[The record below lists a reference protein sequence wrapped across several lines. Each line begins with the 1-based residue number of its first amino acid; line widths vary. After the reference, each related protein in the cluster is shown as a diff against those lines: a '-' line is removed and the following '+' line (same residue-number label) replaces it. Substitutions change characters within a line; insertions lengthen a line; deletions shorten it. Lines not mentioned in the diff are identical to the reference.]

1 MLRATRHYSLHKK
14 LILTTGVANL
24 NSSIDNR
31 KGIVLMLAAMAGF
44 TIEDAFI
51 KQLSSTISIGQI
63 LIIIGLCSCVFF
75 ALVAIIN
82 GHSLLARNLWTRATL
97 TRMLAEAVAA
107 VAFVTSLSLVPISTV
122 AAVFQVTPLTIT
134 MGAALFLGE
143 RVGWRRWLAVLVG
156 FIGVLLI
163 IRPGFGGFNPS
174 VLWVLVAVLGVAV
187 RDLVTRVIPAQ
198 VESSVISFQA
208 FASLIVAGAICVLV
222 SPQVMVPIA
231 GKELVYFGCTIVFSI
246 SGYYAIVLAV
256 RVGNA
261 SIVASFRYSR
271 LLFSLLVGIFIFNE
285 SVDMLTLVG
294 SVIIIGSGLYTY
306 LREHKMAT
314 RTSKNAEMIL

>member
-1 MLRATRHYSLHKK
+1 
-14 LILTTGVANL
+14 
-24 NSSIDNR
+24 
-31 KGIVLMLAAMAGF
+31 MLAAMAGF

-63 LIIIGLCSCVFF
+63 LISIGLCSSVFF
-75 ALVAIIN
+75 AIVALTS
-82 GHSLLARNLWTRATL
+82 GHSLLSSNLWTRATL
-97 TRMLAEAVAA
+97 TRMFAEAIAA

-122 AAVFQVTPLTIT
+122 AAVFQITPLTIT

-143 RVGWRRWLAVLVG
+143 RVGWRRWLAVFVG

-187 RDLVTRVIPAQ
+187 RDLVTRVIPFN
-198 VESSVISFQA
+198 VESSIISFQA
-208 FASLIVAGAICVLV
+208 FSSVVIAGAVILLV
-222 SPQVMVPIA
+222 SPQDIAPIA
-231 GKELVYFGCTIVFSI
+231 DKELVYLGCTIVFSI
-246 SGYYAIVLAV
+246 SGYYAVVSAM

-261 SIVASFRYSR
+261 SVVASFRYSR
-271 LLFSLLVGIFIFNE
+271 LIFSLLVGVFIFNE
-285 SVDMLTLVG
+285 SVDMLTLTG

-306 LREHKMAT
+306 LREH
-314 RTSKNAEMIL
+314 RTLMESRKISEMIL

>member
-1 MLRATRHYSLHKK
+1 
-14 LILTTGVANL
+14 
-24 NSSIDNR
+24 
-31 KGIVLMLAAMAGF
+31 MLAAMAGF

-63 LIIIGLCSCVFF
+63 LIVIGLCSSVFF
-75 ALVAIIN
+75 ALLVLTR
-82 GHSLLARNLWTRATL
+82 GHSLLASKVWTRATL
-97 TRMLAEAVAA
+97 TRMFAESVAA
-107 VAFVTSLSLVPISTV
+107 MAFVTSLSLVPISTV

-143 RVGWRRWLAVLVG
+143 SVGWRRWTAVCVG

-187 RDLVTRVIPAQ
+187 RDLVTRVIPPN
-198 VESSVISFQA
+198 VESSIISFQA
-208 FASLIVAGAICVLV
+208 FSSLAIAGAISLLV
-222 SPQVMVPIA
+222 SPQDIAPIA
-231 GKELVYFGCTIVFSI
+231 GKELVYFGCAIVFSI
-246 SGYYAIVLAV
+246 SGYYAIVSAM

-271 LLFSLLVGIFIFNE
+271 LLFSLLVGVFIFDE
-285 SVDMLTLVG
+285 SVDMLTLIG
-294 SVIIIGSGLYTY
+294 SAIIIGTGLYTF
-306 LREHKMAT
+306 LREHRIVMA
-314 RTSKNAEMIL
+314 RKQNRKNKRNIGDAFDL

>member
-1 MLRATRHYSLHKK
+1 
-14 LILTTGVANL
+14 
-24 NSSIDNR
+24 
-31 KGIVLMLAAMAGF
+31 MLAAMAGF

-63 LIIIGLCSCVFF
+63 LISIGLCSSVFF
-75 ALVAIIN
+75 AIVALTS
-82 GHSLLARNLWTRATL
+82 GHSLLASNLWTRATL
-97 TRMLAEAVAA
+97 TRMFAEAIAA

-122 AAVFQVTPLTIT
+122 AAVFQITPLTIT

-143 RVGWRRWLAVLVG
+143 RVGWRRWLAVFVG

-187 RDLVTRVIPAQ
+187 RDLVTRVIPFN
-198 VESSVISFQA
+198 VESSIISFQA
-208 FASLIVAGAICVLV
+208 FSSVVIAGAIILLV
-222 SPQVMVPIA
+222 SPQDIAPIA
-231 GKELVYFGCTIVFSI
+231 DKELVYLGCTIVFSI
-246 SGYYAIVLAV
+246 SGYYAIVLAM

-261 SIVASFRYSR
+261 SVVTSFRYSR
-271 LLFSLLVGIFIFNE
+271 LIFSLLVGVFIFNE
-285 SVDMLTLVG
+285 SVDMLTLIG

-306 LREHKMAT
+306 LREH
-314 RTSKNAEMIL
+314 RTLMESRKISEMIL